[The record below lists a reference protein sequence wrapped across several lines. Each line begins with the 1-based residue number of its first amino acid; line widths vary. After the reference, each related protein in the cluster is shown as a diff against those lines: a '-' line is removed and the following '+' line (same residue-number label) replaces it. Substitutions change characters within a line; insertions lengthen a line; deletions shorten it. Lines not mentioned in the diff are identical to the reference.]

1 MSITIPSPA
10 DFCSSYPVA
19 VRNHLFLRFRE
30 TLCRFTQ
37 PFNTS
42 LAFGDH
48 DGPAVACDPFL
59 PSKFQLSRLRIRGF
73 RRVATSFQPGNLVF
87 SDDLLSLKPWT
98 FPARYLGNRS
108 VITFTENFQGVPT
121 SSTPFPSTDSATD
134 ISSSAPFPPVLV
146 FDKIP
151 ATKEETSG
159 TQAVIVRDVSPA
171 CGFRGLPGFKELYV
185 FSALQP
191 RHSQPDNPYGL
202 THGTRRTYSSRQDE
216 LSSNKTY
223 G

>member
-42 LAFGDH
+42 LAPGDH

-87 SDDLLSLKPWT
+87 SDDLLSLRPWI
-98 FPARYLGNRS
+98 FPARNLGNRS
-108 VITFTENFQGVPT
+108 VITPTGNFDPLPFNPLCDRHFFLRSFSTCARFRRGSCDEGGNFRDPGCGCSGCATCLWVSRVFRVQRTVRVPRA
-121 SSTPFPSTDSATD
+121 SATR
-134 ISSSAPFPPVLV
+134 FPTRQSIR
-146 FDKIP
+146 FN
-151 ATKEETSG
+151 TWY
-159 TQAVIVRDVSPA
+159 QA
-171 CGFRGLPGFKELYV
+171 
-185 FSALQP
+185 
-191 RHSQPDNPYGL
+191 HSWL
-202 THGTRRTYSSRQDE
+202 
-216 LSSNKTY
+216 
-223 G
+223 